1 MTSNEELLELGWR
14 EWVDPDLNEKMLI
27 PPPVPLEFVA
37 HGMAPIM
44 SDVTKRNDIWD
55 DLMSEMQTAPET
67 WSQETFNLIREASL
81 TSMWFFL
88 KYVAGAFGPYNGLT
102 DHIHVDICNFRQRML
117 QPGARGAIFI
127 PRSFYK
133 STIVTHGADTWELLR
148 DPNLR
153 IGIVASKAEM
163 AEQFMSNIQRN
174 FDSNP
179 LIEFLFPD
187 HCPKKGEKGNV
198 LQKPWNS
205 QMMLMPNRT
214 RNMPEPSV
222 KTLGAG
228 SNTAGN
234 HFDLLNADDLI
245 GEAQL
250 DATRGVSQEMVKI
263 GNWFSSNKDT
273 LLISPKKSRVFVAA
287 TRYNIDDIYEQM
299 YQDCAVQ
306 LGYWDELPH
315 TVEPD
320 GEWTIYHRMAEERGD
335 LIFPEKVDHKF
346 LQAIHKKDSWK
357 YYTQYLNNP
366 YSAVET
372 EFADYSIKQCD
383 IDYSNSKGYSIHYQ
397 LGPTPVEIPLEKCK
411 VYIGIDPA
419 ASEKRVSN
427 KTSRSAM
434 VVLARDDKGNRFFID
449 GSVGYYSPSKFYNEL
464 FRLYNKYKNYVS
476 STFLE
481 AQGAF
486 KWVWN
491 TMLAEQSKRQTWVG
505 LRQVKPLPDKDGK
518 LRNYIQPLLEK
529 RFVFASDPIRKY
541 IEEEVKIFPGGT
553 KRDVMDA
560 MEIADRYA
568 SKALAITES
577 EIEFGEPEA
586 DIRRHCGQAG
596 Y

>member
-1 MTSNEELLELGWR
+1 METQQELIDLGWR
-14 EWVDPDLNEKMLI
+14 KWLDEDIGEEILI
-27 PPPVPLEFVA
+27 PPKVPLEFVS
-37 HGMAPIM
+37 HPLAPNM
-44 SDVTKRNDIWD
+44 SDVARRDDIFE
-55 DLMSEMQTAPET
+55 DLLSEMATAPET
-67 WSQETFNLIREASL
+67 WSPETFDLIREASL

-153 IGIVASKAEM
+153 IGIVASKIEM
-163 AEQFMSNIQRN
+163 AEQFLSNIQRN

-179 LIEFLFPD
+179 LIEFLFPE
-187 HCPKKGEKGNV
+187 HCPAKGAKGNV

-205 QMMLMPNRT
+205 QAMLMPNRT

-222 KTLGAG
+222 KCMGAG
-228 SNTAGN
+228 GNTQGN

-250 DATRGVSQEMVKI
+250 DSERGSSQEMQKI

-287 TRYNIDDIYEQM
+287 TRYSIDDVYENM
-299 YQDCAVQ
+299 YVDCKEQ

-315 TVEPD
+315 DPD
-320 GEWTIYHRMAEERGD
+320 PEGEWTIYHRMAEERGN
-335 LIFPEKVDHKF
+335 LIFPEKVDKKF
-346 LQAIHKKDSWK
+346 LDAIFRKDQWK

-366 YSAVET
+366 YSAVQT
-372 EFADYSIKQCD
+372 EFASYTIKKCEVD
-383 IDYSNSKGYSIHYQ
+383 FSGSTGYKIHFQ
-397 LGPTPVEIPLEKCK
+397 RGPTPVEISLEDCK

-419 ASEKRVSN
+419 ASEKKVSN

-434 VVLARDDKGNRFFID
+434 VVMARDDKGNRFFID
-449 GSVGYYSPSKFYNEL
+449 GSVGYYSPSKFYDEL
-464 FRLYNKYKNYVS
+464 FRLYNKYKNYVDG
-476 STFLE
+476 TYLE

-491 TMLAEQSKRQTWVG
+491 TMVDEQSKRQTWVG
-505 LRQVKPLPDKDGK
+505 LRKVPPLPDKDGK

-529 RFVFASDPIRKY
+529 NYVFAATPIRKY
-541 IEEEVKIFPGGT
+541 IEEEITVFPGGT

-568 SKALAITES
+568 TRAMAMTES
-577 EIEFGEPEA
+577 KFDGPKEEP
-586 DIRRHCGQAG
+586 DIRRLCGKAG